1 MYSPVVVQVYSLI
14 AICTTLLYGIL
25 LSIQDLTS
33 VQQPI
38 TTIDK
43 KTIVGQ
49 YLVVQ
54 NLLVFFFPIASFLL
68 EYARQIVS
76 AGIRIEDI
84 LKKIVETSAESAREA
99 EKWIKS
105 VLPRKAGAVVPTQQT
120 TLMFSTAVQA
130 ATEEEPD
137 LESYNLCNLT
147 DRTYYTG
154 THYLAERLV
163 PVVLPAEL
171 GESGHE
177 RLQDSTVISP
187 TTFLA

>member
-1 MYSPVVVQVYSLI
+1 MYSPVIVQVYSLI

-38 TTIDK
+38 TTTDK

-54 NLLVFFFPIASFLL
+54 NLLIFFFPIASFLL

-105 VLPRKAGAVVPTQQT
+105 VLPRKVGAVVPQHA

-130 ATEEEPD
+130 ATEEEPVD
-137 LESYNLCNLT
+137 LESYNLRNLT

-163 PVVLPAEL
+163 PVVQPAEL

-177 RLQDSTVISP
+177 RLQDSAVISP
-187 TTFLA
+187 KTFLV